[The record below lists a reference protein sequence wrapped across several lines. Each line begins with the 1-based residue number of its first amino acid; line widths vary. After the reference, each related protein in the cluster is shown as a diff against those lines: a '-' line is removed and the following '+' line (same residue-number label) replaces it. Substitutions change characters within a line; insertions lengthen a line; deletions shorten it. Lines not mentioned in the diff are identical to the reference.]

1 MYYDIEFSTQH
12 PDMRIYARDMESAA
26 RKASKYMRRPSSP
39 VCIVETEVKF
49 DTLTVTRAWEA
60 TDLMGYVGTILVS
73 PDMEQ

>member
-1 MYYDIEFSTQH
+1 MYYDIEFSTHH

-39 VCIVETEVKF
+39 VCIVGTEVKF
-49 DTLTVTRAWEA
+49 ATPTVSRAWEA

-73 PDMEQ
+73 PSEVQ